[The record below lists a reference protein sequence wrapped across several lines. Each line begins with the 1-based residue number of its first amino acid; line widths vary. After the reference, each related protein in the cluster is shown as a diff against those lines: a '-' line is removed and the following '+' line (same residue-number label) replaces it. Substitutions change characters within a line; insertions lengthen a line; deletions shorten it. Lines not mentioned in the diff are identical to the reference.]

1 MDDTMCGIIFG
12 ILLFGL
18 IGLMLW
24 KWSSAK
30 SEPQKSTME
39 ELEEGLFKW
48 QLNVRKC
55 QARVDAIR
63 SFKTGDPDEYV
74 CAKECLAEAMFRV
87 EKIQEAIEIE
97 KAKLENMK
105 KENHNA

>member
-1 MDDTMCGIIFG
+1 MNDTMCGIVFG

-18 IGLMLW
+18 IGLMVL
-24 KWSSAK
+24 KW
-30 SEPQKSTME
+30 EPVKQQKSTME

-55 QARVDAIR
+55 QARVEAFHA
-63 SFKTGDPDEYV
+63 FKQGDPDDYIH
-74 CAKECLAEAMFRV
+74 AKECLAESIFRV
-87 EKIQEAIEIE
+87 EKFQEAIGIE

-105 KENHNA
+105 KDNINA